1 MERFDWKP
9 NGSSPVP
16 LYKQIEEYIKEK
28 IINGEWTIGTKLPS
42 QRAFSQAFEVNRST
56 IVMALDELTA
66 QGLIEGEGRRG
77 TIVRSNTWNVS
88 TAFPHP
94 NWNSYVEAGIHY
106 PNLPTIQEINQAE
119 FHPHIIRL
127 GTGELSPDLLPEK
140 KMKQIMKEVSQ
151 GSIPLGYGEPRG
163 DFQLREQIVK
173 YLQKYDIFVSP
184 SSILIVSGALQALQ
198 LISMGLLCKGSSI
211 LLEKPSYLYSIN
223 MFHSVNMRLLGIP
236 MDEQGIQSSFIMKYK
251 KRFDSSI
258 LYTVPTF
265 HNPTGFVMSEKR
277 RQEVMKVCNEI
288 GLPIIEDAVYQD
300 LWFDIPPPKPL
311 KAYDKSGIVLHI
323 GSMSKVISPGLRI
336 GWVVGSEPVIKRL
349 ADIKM
354 QMDYGSSSLS
364 QRAAAQWFVNGSYEK
379 HMQHIRI
386 ELKKRRDFM
395 LEMLEKYCR
404 DVATWQ
410 IPTGGFYI
418 WLHITPHIS
427 MRELF
432 EKALEEKILLNPGN
446 VYDRN
451 ARQYLRLSYSYASM
465 QDIEKGIQTIARL
478 IKNLSV

>member
-16 LYKQIEEYIKEK
+16 LYKQIEEYIKGK

-77 TIVRSNTWNVS
+77 TIVRNDIGSVS
-88 TAFPHP
+88 TLAPPP
-94 NWNSYVEAGIHY
+94 NWNSYVETGIYY

-119 FHPHIIRL
+119 FYPNIIRL
-127 GTGELSPDLLPEK
+127 GTGELSPELLPEK
-140 KMKQIMKEVSQ
+140 KMKQIMKELSYRE
-151 GSIPLGYGEPRG
+151 IPLGYEEPRG
-163 DFQLREQIVK
+163 DFKLREQIAK
-173 YLQKYDIFVSP
+173 YLQKYDILASP
-184 SSILIVSGALQALQ
+184 ASILIVSGAIQALQ
-198 LISMGLLCKGSSI
+198 LISMGLLRKGSSI
-211 LLEKPSYLYSIN
+211 LLEKPSYLYSLN
-223 MFHSVNMRLLGIP
+223 VFQSAGMRLFGIP
-236 MDEQGIQSSFIMKYK
+236 MDEHGIQPSLISKYK
-251 KRFDSSI
+251 RQFNGSI
-258 LYTVPTF
+258 LYTIPSF
-265 HNPTGFVMSEKR
+265 HNPTSLVMSEQR
-277 RQEVMKVCNEI
+277 RQEVIKVCNEI

-300 LWFDIPPPKPL
+300 LWLDSPSPKPL
-311 KAYDKSGIVLHI
+311 KAYDTNGVVLHI

-336 GWVVGSEPVIKRL
+336 GWVVGPEPVIKRL

-364 QRAAAQWFVNGSYEK
+364 QRAAAEWFASELYEK
-379 HMQHIRI
+379 HIQQIRI

-418 WLHITPHIS
+418 WLHIKPNIS

-432 EKALEEKILLNPGN
+432 EKALQEKILLNPGN

-451 ARQYLRLSYSYASM
+451 ASQYLRLSYSYASIH
-465 QDIEKGIQTIARL
+465 DIEKGIEKVARL
-478 IKNLSV
+478 IKNLAV